1 MAAKRA
7 REDEV
12 QSGGATADGEQSKK
26 KPRHGFKVG
35 PDNLP
40 DGTWR
45 RKVIKIKENLIV
57 QAKVKKQYAKVKASL
72 EKQQQ
77 EQQEQAKASET
88 APPPPPPTTNDA
100 STAAETAPH
109 PESAPQIHPARQ
121 AMLDDPNAPTQQLP
135 PPRAARIV
143 GPPAASANA
152 TTPLSNQGNPNATT
166 PLAPTQEDEYRNA
179 MDLKRSKT
187 VRNREKAQRR
197 PGYFDKQLAE
207 AEAKKAELDARLA
220 EVARREAEKT
230 KRIADRE
237 KYRKAMAKARLPGR
251 DGKRK
256 VGREGNLLLDKV
268 KRIVGA

>member
-7 REDEV
+7 REDEA
-12 QSGGATADGEQSKK
+12 QGGGGGGGAEKSTK

-57 QAKVKKQYAKVKASL
+57 QAKVKKQYAKVKAGL

-77 EQQEQAKASET
+77 EQEQAKT
-88 APPPPPPTTNDA
+88 
-100 STAAETAPH
+100 STATTDDNAAADNNAAAAPQ
-109 PESAPQIHPARQ
+109 PEAPPQIHPARQ

-135 PPRAARIV
+135 PQRAARIV
-143 GPPAASANA
+143 GPPAAFSNESNANA
-152 TTPLSNQGNPNATT
+152 TK
-166 PLAPTQEDEYRNA
+166 PLAEGESPPPTLPATQEDEYRNA
-179 MDLKRSKT
+179 MDLKRGKT
-187 VRNREKAQRR
+187 ARNREKAQRR

-230 KRIADRE
+230 KRIEDRD
-237 KYRKAMAKARLPGR
+237 KYRKAMAKARVPGR